1 MARPKSEDKYQALLA
16 AAVAVCSVL
25 GLEAP
30 TSKIAC
36 TAGVAEGTLVIPLG
50 FPEIPAHNLA
60 SDRWNGLQVEITLRN
75 EQ

>member
-30 TSKIAC
+30 TSKIAR
-36 TAGVAEGTLVIPLG
+36 TAGSPKARCSLISKPKMSYLTSFI
-50 FPEIPAHNLA
+50 
-60 SDRWNGLQVEITLRN
+60 WN
-75 EQ
+75 